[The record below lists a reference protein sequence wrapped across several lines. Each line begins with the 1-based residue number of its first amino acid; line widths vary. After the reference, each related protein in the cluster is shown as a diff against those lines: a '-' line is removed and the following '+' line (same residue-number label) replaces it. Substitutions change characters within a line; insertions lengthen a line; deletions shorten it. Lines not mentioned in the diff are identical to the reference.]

1 MITHRIK
8 PGVSATFTRESN
20 MSNVLYPDGASG
32 GVLDYLVSTATMVE
46 VFTEASSKLLDPL
59 LPDGFITVGKEL
71 ELTHEKGAML
81 GEPLTYDLVVRKVE
95 DDKIFL
101 DITISDSIGAIT
113 TGKYVRVIANK
124 EELINRAFKR
134 AAEKA

>member
-1 MITHRIK
+1 MITHQIK
-8 PGVSATFTRESN
+8 PGVSTTFTREAR

-32 GVLDYLVSTATMVE
+32 GVLDYLVSTATIVE

-59 LPDGFITVGKEL
+59 LPEGFITVGKEIQL
-71 ELTHEKGAML
+71 SHERGAML
-81 GEPLTYDLVVRKVE
+81 GEPLTYDLVVRKVDE
-95 DDKIFL
+95 DNIDM
-101 DITISDSIGAIT
+101 DVTISDKSGVVC
-113 TGKYVRVIANK
+113 TGKYKRVIVNK

>member
-1 MITHRIK
+1 MINHQIK
-8 PGVSATFTRESN
+8 PGVSTTFTREAR

-32 GVLDYLVSTATMVE
+32 GALDYLVSTATVVE

-59 LPDGFITVGKEL
+59 LPEGFITVGKQI

-81 GEPLTYDLVVRKVE
+81 GDPLTYDIVVRKVE
-95 DDKIFL
+95 DDNIYI
-101 DITISDSIGAIT
+101 DITISDPIGVVC
-113 TGKYVRVIANK
+113 TGKYKRVIVNK